1 MNKRFIYKFRKNN
14 YAGKLIIPKLEN
26 YKKLKSKISNYYLK
40 FKINDENMSN
50 VLALSK
56 VLNIKENSFLKS
68 LKTFKGLPHRYEVF
82 FTYKNLIFIND
93 SKATTF
99 QATKFALQNTNNI
112 FWILGGLP
120 KKNDKIVLKKL
131 KKNIVKSYLI
141 GKHINFFKKQINNNI
156 KFCITK
162 NLKKSL
168 IQIFQDIKLNNL
180 NKKYILL
187 SPAAASYD
195 QFSNFE
201 ERGEIFK
208 KLSKYYARKYF

>member
-1 MNKRFIYKFRKNN
+1 MLLNITNDHLDWHGNMNNYVNSKFKIFKLQKKNQFSFVNKRFIYKFRKNN

-93 SKATTF
+93 SK
-99 QATKFALQNTNNI
+99 
-112 FWILGGLP
+112 ILHFRQLNLP
-120 KKNDKIVLKKL
+120 CK
-131 KKNIVKSYLI
+131 
-141 GKHINFFKKQINNNI
+141 
-156 KFCITK
+156 
-162 NLKKSL
+162 
-168 IQIFQDIKLNNL
+168 IQIIFSGFLVGYQ
-180 NKKYILL
+180 KK
-187 SPAAASYD
+187 
-195 QFSNFE
+195 
-201 ERGEIFK
+201 
-208 KLSKYYARKYF
+208 

>member
-1 MNKRFIYKFRKNN
+1 MLLNIKIIKLHGNRKLRKLKFKILNYVESIFVNKRFIYKFRKNN

-112 FWILGGLP
+112 FWILWLP
-120 KKNDKIVLKKL
+120 KK
-131 KKNIVKSYLI
+131 
-141 GKHINFFKKQINNNI
+141 
-156 KFCITK
+156 
-162 NLKKSL
+162 
-168 IQIFQDIKLNNL
+168 
-180 NKKYILL
+180 
-187 SPAAASYD
+187 
-195 QFSNFE
+195 
-201 ERGEIFK
+201 
-208 KLSKYYARKYF
+208 